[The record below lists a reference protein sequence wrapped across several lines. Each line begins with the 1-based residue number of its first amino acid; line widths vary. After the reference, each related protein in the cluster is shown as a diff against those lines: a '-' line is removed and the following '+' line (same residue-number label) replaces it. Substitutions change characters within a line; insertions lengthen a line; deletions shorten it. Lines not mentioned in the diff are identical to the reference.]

1 MSEALPL
8 FSLEEPTPSPDPPST
23 GSAHDKP
30 QATPAQQLT
39 GWLYGLVASRQ
50 YGMLADLRRYRPDRP
65 TEAHHLAAGYAPTEE
80 LEETYEFVAFLF
92 AKFHAGTSTPV
103 PGYGDMGAAIR
114 RIGSGLTKGPD
125 DPGARRLFA
134 RITDSRRIPLRH
146 LQHAI
151 HRARSCNTA
160 PPSWSQ
166 LTDDLAQ
173 WTARGRP
180 TVRAWGRSFY
190 VPAHLQ
196 KNRTQK

>member
-1 MSEALPL
+1 MNEALPL
-8 FSLEEPTPSPDPPST
+8 FTPEESTPATPPNAGPAKDTPPAS
-23 GSAHDKP
+23 
-30 QATPAQQLT
+30 PAQQLT
-39 GWLYGLVASRQ
+39 GWLCGLVASRQ
-50 YGMLADLRRYRPDRP
+50 YGMLADLRRYRPQRP
-65 TEAHHLAAGYAPTEE
+65 TEAHHLAAGLAPTEG
-80 LEETYEFVAFLF
+80 LEEIYKFVAFLF
-92 AKFHAGTSTPV
+92 AKYHAGTSTPS
-103 PGYGDMGAAIR
+103 PGYGDMGTAMR

-151 HRARSCNTA
+151 DRARSCNTA

-166 LTDDLAQ
+166 LTDDLAR
-173 WTARGRP
+173 WADRDRP
-180 TVRAWGRSFY
+180 TVRAWGRNFY